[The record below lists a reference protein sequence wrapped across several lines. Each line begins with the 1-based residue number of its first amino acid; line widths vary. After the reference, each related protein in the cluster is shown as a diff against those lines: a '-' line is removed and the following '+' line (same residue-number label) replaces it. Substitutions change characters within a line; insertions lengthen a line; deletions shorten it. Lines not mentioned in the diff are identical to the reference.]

1 MSNGPDFL
9 APVGRRQQEKK
20 IICSS
25 AINIRICS
33 SLIILEI
40 RSTFL
45 IFKTV
50 RGFSSEIRS
59 TFLSL
64 A

>member
-20 IICSS
+20 ICSS
-25 AINIRICS
+25 TINIRICS
-33 SLIILEI
+33 SLVILEI